1 MIAKPVCRQAS
12 AGFLLGDTNTVL
24 QRDRSW
30 RQRPSTLYSTLYSCD
45 LMLQLNLQNAEID
58 EDHAKFKA
66 TQQSVM
72 GYGDT
77 A

>member
-30 RQRPSTLYSTLYSCD
+30 RQRPYTLYSCD
-45 LMLQLNLQNAEID
+45 LMLELNLQNAEID

-66 TQQSVM
+66 TQRSVM